1 MKIFKRYIERKRK
14 LGILKRFYK
23 FMDDVGFEYEKV
35 EKLSKIQ
42 RYAILCFWYDAEMG
56 SGGHSCYF
64 NCCSD
69 VPNEELEKALLEIS
83 SKQIA
88 NNFMD
93 AVKNGKKDDYEKSD
107 NRYYE
112 FSPSLDEYL
121 DEYIFVNKD
130 EILK

>member
-1 MKIFKRYIERKRK
+1 
-14 LGILKRFYK
+14 
-23 FMDDVGFEYEKV
+23 
-35 EKLSKIQ
+35 
-42 RYAILCFWYDAEMG
+42 MG
-56 SGGHSCYF
+56 SGGHSSYF
-64 NCCSD
+64 NCYSN
-69 VPNEELEKALLEIS
+69 VLNEELEKALLEVS

-121 DEYIFVNKD
+121 EEYIFVNKD